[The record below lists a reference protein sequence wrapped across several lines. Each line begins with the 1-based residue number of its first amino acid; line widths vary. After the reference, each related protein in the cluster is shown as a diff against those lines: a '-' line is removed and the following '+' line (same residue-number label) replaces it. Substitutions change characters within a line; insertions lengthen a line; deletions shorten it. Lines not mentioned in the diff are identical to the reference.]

1 VLKSALVPPD
11 DDLGIDR
18 HGDPAGATRHV
29 YDNLRKA
36 VTIIVVV
43 GVPIAHRIPGRSSIE
58 GRQPLCR
65 R

>member
-1 VLKSALVPPD
+1 VPPD

-18 HGDPAGATRHV
+18 HG
-29 YDNLRKA
+29 NLRKA